1 MLELANIRK
10 VFNQGQ
16 HNEYWALKGIDLEI
30 PPARVSVLKGPSGS
44 GKTTLLT
51 ILGCLARPTEGRVRL
66 NGEDISGL
74 PERFLTEIRR
84 RTFGFI
90 FQQFNLIRGLSAV
103 ENIILP
109 GYPGGTP
116 RAQLLA
122 RAEALLADLQLAH
135 RRDAK
140 VEWLSGGEQQRVAI
154 CRALINDPELLFL
167 DEPMSGLDP
176 IGRMDMRRIIED
188 LKNGGKT
195 VLFNSH
201 LLPDVAALC
210 ERVGLL
216 SGGKLVAEAAI
227 EEISPQRDAR
237 ALEEFFLKHIQ
248 APAEEVV
255 T

>member
-51 ILGCLARPTEGRVRL
+51 ILGCLARPSEGRVRL

-154 CRALINDPELLFL
+154 CRALINDPEILVA
-167 DEPMSGLDP
+167 DEPTANLDSTLSAEFLA
-176 IGRMDMRRIIED
+176 ILRR
-188 LKNGGKT
+188 L
-195 VLFNSH
+195 
-201 LLPDVAALC
+201 
-210 ERVGLL
+210 
-216 SGGKLVAEAAI
+216 AEAGRTVI
-227 EEISPQRDAR
+227 LTSHDPLVVES
-237 ALEEFFLKHIQ
+237 
-248 APAEEVV
+248 EVV
-255 T
+255 DRVYSLRDGRLIEVVDTRKAWP

>member
-90 FQQFNLIRGLSAV
+90 FQQFNLIRGLSAI

-109 GYPGGTP
+109 GYPSGTP

-122 RAEALLADLQLAH
+122 RAEVLLADLQLAH

-154 CRALINDPELLFL
+154 CRALINDPEILVA
-167 DEPMSGLDP
+167 DEPTANLDSKLSAEFLA
-176 IGRMDMRRIIED
+176 ILRR
-188 LKNGGKT
+188 L
-195 VLFNSH
+195 
-201 LLPDVAALC
+201 
-210 ERVGLL
+210 
-216 SGGKLVAEAAI
+216 AEAGRTVI
-227 EEISPQRDAR
+227 LTSHDPLVVES
-237 ALEEFFLKHIQ
+237 
-248 APAEEVV
+248 EVV
-255 T
+255 DRVYSLRDGQLIEVVDTRRAWP

>member
-10 VFNQGQ
+10 AFNQGQ

-51 ILGCLARPTEGRVRL
+51 ILGCLGRPTEGRVRL

-154 CRALINDPELLFL
+154 CRALINDPEVLIA
-167 DEPMSGLDP
+167 DEPTANLDSTLSAEFLA
-176 IGRMDMRRIIED
+176 ILRR
-188 LKNGGKT
+188 L
-195 VLFNSH
+195 
-201 LLPDVAALC
+201 
-210 ERVGLL
+210 
-216 SGGKLVAEAAI
+216 AEAGRTVI
-227 EEISPQRDAR
+227 LTSHDPLVVES
-237 ALEEFFLKHIQ
+237 
-248 APAEEVV
+248 EVV
-255 T
+255 DRVYSLRDGRLIEVVDTRKAWP

>member
-90 FQQFNLIRGLSAV
+90 FQQFNLIRGLSAI

-154 CRALINDPELLFL
+154 CRALINDPEILVA
-167 DEPMSGLDP
+167 DEPTANLDSKLSAEFLA
-176 IGRMDMRRIIED
+176 ILRR
-188 LKNGGKT
+188 L
-195 VLFNSH
+195 
-201 LLPDVAALC
+201 
-210 ERVGLL
+210 
-216 SGGKLVAEAAI
+216 AEAGRTVILTSHDPLVVESAVVDRVYSLRDGQLI
-227 EEISPQRDAR
+227 EVADTGR
-237 ALEEFFLKHIQ
+237 AW
-248 APAEEVV
+248 P
-255 T
+255 

>member
-16 HNEYWALKGIDLEI
+16 HNEYWALEGIDLDI

-90 FQQFNLIRGLSAV
+90 FQQFNLIRGLSAI

-122 RAEALLADLQLAH
+122 RAETLLADLQLAH

-154 CRALINDPELLFL
+154 CRALLNDPQILVA
-167 DEPMSGLDP
+167 DEPTANLDSKTLDRSYLATP
-176 IGRMDMRRIIED
+176 RAASPRPGR
-188 LKNGGKT
+188 T
-195 VLFNSH
+195 VESSPRH
-201 LLPDVAALC
+201 DP
-210 ERVGLL
+210 
-216 SGGKLVAEAAI
+216 LVVE
-227 EEISPQRDAR
+227 S
-237 ALEEFFLKHIQ
+237 
-248 APAEEVV
+248 EVV
-255 T
+255 DRVYSLRDGQLVEVVDTRRAWP

>member
-154 CRALINDPELLFL
+154 CRALINDPQILVA
-167 DEPMSGLDP
+167 DEPTANLDSKLSAEFLA
-176 IGRMDMRRIIED
+176 ILRR
-188 LKNGGKT
+188 L
-195 VLFNSH
+195 
-201 LLPDVAALC
+201 
-210 ERVGLL
+210 
-216 SGGKLVAEAAI
+216 AEAGRTVI
-227 EEISPQRDAR
+227 LTSHDPLVVES
-237 ALEEFFLKHIQ
+237 
-248 APAEEVV
+248 EVV
-255 T
+255 DRVYALRDGQLIEVVDTRRAWP

>member
-16 HNEYWALKGIDLEI
+16 HNEYWALKGIDLDI

-84 RTFGFI
+84 STFGFI
-90 FQQFNLIRGLSAV
+90 FQQFNLIRGLSAI

-122 RAEALLADLQLAH
+122 RAEVLLADLQLAH

-154 CRALINDPELLFL
+154 CCALINDPQILVA
-167 DEPMSGLDP
+167 DEPTANLDSKLSAEFLA
-176 IGRMDMRRIIED
+176 ILRR
-188 LKNGGKT
+188 L
-195 VLFNSH
+195 
-201 LLPDVAALC
+201 
-210 ERVGLL
+210 
-216 SGGKLVAEAAI
+216 AEAGRTVI
-227 EEISPQRDAR
+227 LTSHDPLVVES
-237 ALEEFFLKHIQ
+237 
-248 APAEEVV
+248 EVV
-255 T
+255 DRVYSLRDGQLIEVIDTRRAWP

>member
-140 VEWLSGGEQQRVAI
+140 VEWLSGGEQQREAI
-154 CRALINDPELLFL
+154 CRALITDPEILVA
-167 DEPMSGLDP
+167 DEPTANLDSTLSAEFLA
-176 IGRMDMRRIIED
+176 ILRR
-188 LKNGGKT
+188 L
-195 VLFNSH
+195 
-201 LLPDVAALC
+201 
-210 ERVGLL
+210 
-216 SGGKLVAEAAI
+216 AEAGRTVI
-227 EEISPQRDAR
+227 LTSHDPLVVES
-237 ALEEFFLKHIQ
+237 
-248 APAEEVV
+248 EVV
-255 T
+255 DRVYSLRDGRLIEVVDTRKAWP

>member
-10 VFNQGQ
+10 AFNQGQ

-30 PPARVSVLKGPSGS
+30 PPARVNVLKGPSGS

-51 ILGCLARPTEGRVRL
+51 ILGCLARPSEGRVRL

-84 RTFGFI
+84 STFGFI
-90 FQQFNLIRGLSAV
+90 FQQFNLIRGLSAI

-109 GYPGGTP
+109 GYPSGTP

-122 RAEALLADLQLAH
+122 RAEVLLADLQLAH

-154 CRALINDPELLFL
+154 CRALINDPQILVA
-167 DEPMSGLDP
+167 DEPTANLD
-176 IGRMDMRRIIED
+176 
-188 LKNGGKT
+188 
-195 VLFNSH
+195 
-201 LLPDVAALC
+201 
-210 ERVGLL
+210 
-216 SGGKLVAEAAI
+216 GKLSAEFLAILRRLAEAGRTVI
-227 EEISPQRDAR
+227 LTSHDPLVVES
-237 ALEEFFLKHIQ
+237 
-248 APAEEVV
+248 EVV
-255 T
+255 DRVYSLRDGQLIEVVDTRRAWP

>member
-10 VFNQGQ
+10 AFNQGQ

-154 CRALINDPELLFL
+154 CRALINDPEVLVA
-167 DEPMSGLDP
+167 DEPTANLDSTLSAEFLA
-176 IGRMDMRRIIED
+176 ILRR
-188 LKNGGKT
+188 L
-195 VLFNSH
+195 
-201 LLPDVAALC
+201 
-210 ERVGLL
+210 
-216 SGGKLVAEAAI
+216 AEAGRTVI
-227 EEISPQRDAR
+227 LTSHDPLVVES
-237 ALEEFFLKHIQ
+237 
-248 APAEEVV
+248 EVV
-255 T
+255 DRVYSLRDGRLIEVVDTRKAWP

>member
-16 HNEYWALKGIDLEI
+16 HNEYWALKGIDLDI

-90 FQQFNLIRGLSAV
+90 FQQFNLIRGLSAI

-116 RAQLLA
+116 RTQLLA

-154 CRALINDPELLFL
+154 CRALINDPQILVA
-167 DEPMSGLDP
+167 DEPTANLDSKLSAEFLA
-176 IGRMDMRRIIED
+176 ILRR
-188 LKNGGKT
+188 L
-195 VLFNSH
+195 
-201 LLPDVAALC
+201 
-210 ERVGLL
+210 
-216 SGGKLVAEAAI
+216 AEAGRTVI
-227 EEISPQRDAR
+227 LTSHDPLVVES
-237 ALEEFFLKHIQ
+237 
-248 APAEEVV
+248 EVV
-255 T
+255 DRVYSLRDGQLIEVVDTRRAWP

>member
-51 ILGCLARPTEGRVRL
+51 ILGCLARPSEGRVRL

-90 FQQFNLIRGLSAV
+90 FQQFNLIRGLSAI

-109 GYPGGTP
+109 GYPSGTP

-122 RAEALLADLQLAH
+122 RAEVLLADLQLAH

-154 CRALINDPELLFL
+154 CRALINDPEILVA
-167 DEPMSGLDP
+167 DEPTANLDSKLSAEFLV
-176 IGRMDMRRIIED
+176 ILRR
-188 LKNGGKT
+188 L
-195 VLFNSH
+195 
-201 LLPDVAALC
+201 
-210 ERVGLL
+210 
-216 SGGKLVAEAAI
+216 AEAGRTVI
-227 EEISPQRDAR
+227 LTSHDPLVVES
-237 ALEEFFLKHIQ
+237 
-248 APAEEVV
+248 EVV
-255 T
+255 DRVYSLRDGQLIEVVDTRRAWP